1 MREAERSLVYVIHF
15 MVEEGTSTLDLAESL
30 LSAMYSYND
39 HKNYSTN
46 MPRYG

>member
-1 MREAERSLVYVIHF
+1 MREAERSLVYVIYY

-30 LSAMYSYND
+30 FSAMYSYND

-46 MPRYG
+46 MP